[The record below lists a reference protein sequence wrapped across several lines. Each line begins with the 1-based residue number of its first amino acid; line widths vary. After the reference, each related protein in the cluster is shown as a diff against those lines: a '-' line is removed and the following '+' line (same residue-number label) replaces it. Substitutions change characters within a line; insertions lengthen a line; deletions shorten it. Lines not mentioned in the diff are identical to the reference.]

1 MKNANKSE
9 NLKSQPRQ
17 ALWLGVEDQ
26 SPSIYTCETPGRDLS
41 FQYYQQQEALSAEAS
56 RRAEVDELIASGWGD
71 VDPRKRPANWRDTPR
86 SRKRGTISK
95 RVPNSNRRKPCIVRT
110 AAQRAVKRR
119 RELANKT
126 LA

>member
-1 MKNANKSE
+1 MKNANKNE
-9 NLKSQPRQ
+9 IQPRQ

-71 VDPRKRPANWRDTPR
+71 VDPRKRPANWRDVPR

-95 RVPNSNRRKPCIVRT
+95 RVPNSNRRKPIVRT